1 MSALWNVSLYIY
13 ICVIKQAIVKAHRG
27 DLFMLLI
34 HAFNEII

>member
-1 MSALWNVSLYIY
+1 MFLY

-27 DLFMLLI
+27 DLFVLLI

>member
-1 MSALWNVSLYIY
+1 MFLY
-13 ICVIKQAIVKAHRG
+13 ICVIKQAILKAHRG

>member
-1 MSALWNVSLYIY
+1 MFLYT
-13 ICVIKQAIVKAHRG
+13 CVIKQAILKAHRR